1 MWLLLFIIFVAVSC
15 PSSYLSIKPFNQPS
29 FFPSFFPSFLPFAF
43 ITPTGFLSIVL
54 FTTFDTAIFRWCY
67 STLVFKGFLSINQWP
82 GALSVQP
89 KLSKIWKQ
97 RQMVQK
103 LFRNCWISKMWNIQ
117 RKVESWIKR
126 KNVGIPPFAT
136 ARKSPKIQTG
146 RFGWME
152 NAQGKLEGPFA
163 GRTNRTFQLHL
174 CEKKWTKFR
183 KVLCV

>member
-117 RKVESWIKR
+117 PKVKSWIKR
-126 KNVGIPPFAT
+126 KHVNIP
-136 ARKSPKIQTG
+136 REVVLL
-146 RFGWME
+146 FGNFGKYCSIRYCQKVTE
-152 NAQGKLEGPFA
+152 NS
-163 GRTNRTFQLHL
+163 NRTFWLNGKRPRQ
-174 CEKKWTKFR
+174 TGGTFR
-183 KVLCV
+183 G